1 MPATPRDSR
10 ADDPADPVV
19 VARRFDD
26 DAVPED
32 LARWCGGDVGYENGV
47 PVIKVPTDLG
57 TEVARR
63 TDWIVRV
70 SGGQFA
76 RVTRDDFAARF
87 EPARPDSPA

>member
-1 MPATPRDSR
+1 MPATPRDGR

-32 LARWCGGDVGYENGV
+32 LARWCGGEVVVDKGV
-47 PVIKVPTDLG
+47 PGIRVPTAAG
-57 TEVARR
+57 METARR
-63 TDWIVRV
+63 NDWIVRV

-76 RVTRDDFAARF
+76 RVTRDEFAARF
-87 EPARPDSPA
+87 EPARPE